1 MAGRLGGWSSHG
13 RLTNGLQIQTIAP
26 VSTGQPDPGD
36 PASAYA
42 DAVVVETDEQLHA
55 VGNLVR
61 QRIIRVLR
69 EGPAT
74 VTQVAKFLEITKGNA
89 GYHMKVLAGAGLVRA
104 VDTRKVRGVTEIYYG
119 PVGNL
124 IVLPDPAPGQPDHL
138 MRTALAEV
146 EAMPAGTPADM
157 RLKFLRLSPADFDAA
172 VAVLHAAF
180 DRICAMHDPGQPAAA
195 LFTVVFRPRDLTDG
209 RCAGT
214 ASPKGALD
222 DDAAHR

>member
-1 MAGRLGGWSSHG
+1 MTTG
-13 RLTNGLQIQTIAP
+13 
-26 VSTGQPDPGD
+26 TGQPAPADSEDPDD

-42 DAVVVETDEQLHA
+42 SAVVVETDEQLHA

-74 VTQVAKFLEITKGNA
+74 VTQVSKYLEITKGNA
-89 GYHMKVLAGAGLVRA
+89 GYHMKVLAGAGLVRV
-104 VDTRKVRGVTEIYYG
+104 VDTRRVRGVTEIYYG

-124 IVLPDPAPGQPDHL
+124 IVLPDPAPGQPDRL

-146 EAMPAGTPADM
+146 EAMPAGMPADM

-172 VAVLHAAF
+172 ASVLHAAF
-180 DRICAMHDPGQPAAA
+180 DQVCAMHDPGQPAAA
-195 LFTVVFRPRDLTDG
+195 LFTVLFRPRDLTD
-209 RCAGT
+209 RRPAGT
-214 ASPKGALD
+214 ASQQGALD
-222 DDAAHR
+222 DAAARR